1 MAISPRETAQPADVD
16 VRIEEP
22 DRPGPASD
30 IDEFAPAPG
39 NEKNLLFSYALSN
52 VMRILCLNFI
62 ALIQKATV
70 L

>member
-1 MAISPRETAQPADVD
+1 MALSPRETAQPADVD

-39 NEKNLLFSYALSN
+39 KEKIFYFLMCYRML
-52 VMRILCLNFI
+52 
-62 ALIQKATV
+62 
-70 L
+70 